1 MTKFVFVT
9 GGVVSSLGKGIAA
22 ASLAAIL
29 ESRGLSVTIIK
40 MDPYINVDPGTMSPF
55 QHGEV
60 FVTEDG
66 AETDLD
72 LGHYERF
79 ITPKMHKA
87 NNFTTG
93 QIYQNVLRKERRGEY
108 LGKTVQVIP
117 HITNE
122 IQNFIIRGAHAAGD
136 PDIAIVEIGGTVG
149 DIESLPFLEA
159 VRQMSLRLGANNS
172 CFIHL
177 TLVPYIPSAGELKTK
192 PTQHSVGELRKIG
205 ILPNVLLCRADRKIP
220 EDEKS
225 KISLFA
231 NVPIN
236 AVISVWD
243 VDTIYKVPMMLHKQG
258 LDAIVCKTLDINPKP
273 ADLSAW
279 EEVVEKLEN
288 PKDVVKVAMIGKY
301 DLADSY
307 KSLNEA
313 LIHAGIHT
321 GHKVKT
327 TFIEAEELEKKG
339 TDCLKEMDA
348 ILVPGGFGK
357 RGTEGKIL
365 AIQYARENNV
375 PYLGICLGM
384 QLSVIEFA
392 RHVCGL
398 GGANSTEFQ
407 PDTPH
412 PVVALITEW
421 QDRTGKKEVRT
432 EDSDLGGT
440 MRLGKQEVPV
450 KAGTKAHDIYGD
462 VVAER
467 HRHRYEVNNSY
478 CDQFEKNGLV
488 IAARTQ
494 GENLPEIV
502 ELPQNDFFVGVQF
515 HPEFTSSPR
524 FGHKLFNAFIRSAA
538 KYRDEHHKE

>member
-1 MTKFVFVT
+1 
-9 GGVVSSLGKGIAA
+9 
-22 ASLAAIL
+22 
-29 ESRGLSVTIIK
+29 
-40 MDPYINVDPGTMSPF
+40 
-55 QHGEV
+55 
-60 FVTEDG
+60 
-66 AETDLD
+66 
-72 LGHYERF
+72 
-79 ITPKMHKA
+79 
-87 NNFTTG
+87 
-93 QIYQNVLRKERRGEY
+93 
-108 LGKTVQVIP
+108 
-117 HITNE
+117 
-122 IQNFIIRGAHAAGD
+122 
-136 PDIAIVEIGGTVG
+136 
-149 DIESLPFLEA
+149 
-159 VRQMSLRLGANNS
+159 
-172 CFIHL
+172 
-177 TLVPYIPSAGELKTK
+177 
-192 PTQHSVGELRKIG
+192 
-205 ILPNVLLCRADRKIP
+205 
-220 EDEKS
+220 
-225 KISLFA
+225 
-231 NVPIN
+231 
-236 AVISVWD
+236 
-243 VDTIYKVPMMLHKQG
+243 
-258 LDAIVCKTLDINPKP
+258 
-273 ADLSAW
+273 
-279 EEVVEKLEN
+279 
-288 PKDVVKVAMIGKY
+288 MIGKY

-327 TFIEAEELEKKG
+327 TFIEAEELEKNG

-462 VVAER
+462 VVA
-467 HRHRYEVNNSY
+467 
-478 CDQFEKNGLV
+478 
-488 IAARTQ
+488 
-494 GENLPEIV
+494 
-502 ELPQNDFFVGVQF
+502 
-515 HPEFTSSPR
+515 
-524 FGHKLFNAFIRSAA
+524 
-538 KYRDEHHKE
+538 

>member
-1 MTKFVFVT
+1 
-9 GGVVSSLGKGIAA
+9 
-22 ASLAAIL
+22 
-29 ESRGLSVTIIK
+29 
-40 MDPYINVDPGTMSPF
+40 
-55 QHGEV
+55 
-60 FVTEDG
+60 
-66 AETDLD
+66 
-72 LGHYERF
+72 
-79 ITPKMHKA
+79 
-87 NNFTTG
+87 
-93 QIYQNVLRKERRGEY
+93 
-108 LGKTVQVIP
+108 
-117 HITNE
+117 
-122 IQNFIIRGAHAAGD
+122 
-136 PDIAIVEIGGTVG
+136 
-149 DIESLPFLEA
+149 
-159 VRQMSLRLGANNS
+159 
-172 CFIHL
+172 
-177 TLVPYIPSAGELKTK
+177 
-192 PTQHSVGELRKIG
+192 
-205 ILPNVLLCRADRKIP
+205 
-220 EDEKS
+220 
-225 KISLFA
+225 
-231 NVPIN
+231 
-236 AVISVWD
+236 
-243 VDTIYKVPMMLHKQG
+243 
-258 LDAIVCKTLDINPKP
+258 
-273 ADLSAW
+273 
-279 EEVVEKLEN
+279 
-288 PKDVVKVAMIGKY
+288 
-301 DLADSY
+301 
-307 KSLNEA
+307 
-313 LIHAGIHT
+313 
-321 GHKVKT
+321 
-327 TFIEAEELEKKG
+327 G